1 MAVIIGNK
9 TQVNQTPAASFYQ
22 FTHNQ
27 NSGSN
32 GLLIFSVAMTT
43 TRSFTTATYGGVA
56 MTQVFVRNF
65 GGLSQTTKL
74 FVLEN
79 PPTGGNTLRVNFTG
93 NQFNP
98 VSFYALSCT
107 GAQAGGNIIN
117 LSYTSSPKTANITVS
132 DGSYIYSYGISTS
145 AITSIQIPQGTP
157 RPAEF
162 THNTNRQVRGGLSA
176 SSFVAGTYNI
186 RHVTTFSSVKIQTYE
201 IKEKGGTPPVRNG
214 DGDFFLMM

>member
-1 MAVIIGNK
+1 MAVVIGNK
-9 TQVNQTPAASFYQ
+9 TQINPTPAASFYQ

-27 NSGSN
+27 NTGSD
-32 GLLIFSVAMTT
+32 GLLVFSVAMSS
-43 TRSFTTATYGGVA
+43 TRSVTTATYGGVA

-93 NQFNP
+93 SQFNP

-107 GAQAGGNIIN
+107 GAEAGGNTIN
-117 LSYTSSPKTANITVS
+117 LQGTSSPKTANITVS

-145 AITSIQIPQGTP
+145 AITSVQIPQGDA

-176 SSFVAGTYNI
+176 SSFTAGTYDI
-186 RHVTTFSSVKIQTYE
+186 RHVTTFASVTMQSYE

-214 DGDFFLMM
+214 EGDFFLMM

>member
-1 MAVIIGNK
+1 MAVVIGNK
-9 TQVNQTPAASFYQ
+9 TQINQTPAANFYQ
-22 FTHNQ
+22 FNHNQ
-27 NSGSN
+27 NTGSD
-32 GLLIFSVAMTT
+32 GLLVFSVAMTST
-43 TRSFTTATYGGVA
+43 VSITNATYGGVA

-65 GGLSQTTKL
+65 GGISQTTKL

-93 NQFNP
+93 SQFNP

-117 LSYTSSPKTANITVS
+117 LAGTSSPKTANITVS

-145 AITSIQIPQGTP
+145 AITSIQIPQGNP

-186 RHVTTFSSVKIQTYE
+186 RHVTTFTSVTMQTYE
-201 IKEKGGTPPVRNG
+201 IKEKGGTPPVTDT

>member
-1 MAVIIGNK
+1 MAVSIGNK
-9 TQVNQTPAASFYQ
+9 TQVNQTPAASFFQ

-27 NSGSN
+27 NSGSD
-32 GLLIFSVAMTT
+32 GLLIFSCAMTT

-56 MTQVFVRNF
+56 MTQVFVRNL

-79 PPTGGNTLRVNFTG
+79 PPTGNNTLRINFTG

-98 VSFYALSCT
+98 VSLYALSCT
-107 GAQAGGNIIN
+107 GAQSGGNVIN
-117 LSYTSSPKTANITVS
+117 LGGSSSPKTASITVS

-145 AITSIQIPQGTP
+145 AITSVQIPQGDA
-157 RPAEF
+157 RPAEY
-162 THNTNRQVRGGLSA
+162 THNTNRQVRGGLSS
-176 SSFVAGTYNI
+176 SSFTAGNYNI
-186 RHVTTFSSVKIQTYE
+186 RHVTTFANVTMHSYE
-201 IKEKGGTPPVRNG
+201 IKQKGGTPPVTNN

>member
-1 MAVIIGNK
+1 MAVVIGNK
-9 TQVNQTPAASFYQ
+9 TQINQAPAANFYQ
-22 FTHNQ
+22 FNHNQ
-27 NSGSN
+27 NTGSD
-32 GLLIFSVAMTT
+32 GLLVFSVAMTST
-43 TRSFTTATYGGVA
+43 VSITNATYGGVA
-56 MTQVFVRNF
+56 MTQVFIKNF

-107 GAQAGGNIIN
+107 GAEAGGNTIN
-117 LSYTSSPKTANITVS
+117 LQGTSSPKTANITVS

-145 AITSIQIPQGTP
+145 AITSVQIPQGDA

-176 SSFVAGTYNI
+176 SSFTAGTYNI
-186 RHVTTFSSVKIQTYE
+186 RHVTTFASVTMQSYE

>member
-1 MAVIIGNK
+1 MAVNIGNK
-9 TQVNQTPAASFYQ
+9 TQANPTPAANFYQ
-22 FTHNQ
+22 FNHNQ
-27 NSGSN
+27 NTGTD
-32 GLLIFSVAMTT
+32 GLLVFSVAMTNT
-43 TRSFTTATYGGVA
+43 VSITTATYGGVA

-65 GGLSQTTKL
+65 GGLSQTSKL

-79 PPTGGNTLRVNFTG
+79 PPTGNNTLRVNFTG

-98 VSFYALSCT
+98 ISLYALSCT
-107 GAQAGGNIIN
+107 GAEAGGNFLN
-117 LSYTSSPKTANITVS
+117 LAGSSSPKTASITVS

-145 AITSIQIPQGTP
+145 AITSIQIPQGDA

-176 SSFVAGTYNI
+176 SSFTAGTYNI
-186 RHVTTFSSVKIQTYE
+186 RHVTTFSSVTMQTYE
-201 IKEKGGTPPVRNG
+201 IKEKSGTPPVNN

>member
-27 NSGSN
+27 NSGLN

-43 TRSFTTATYGGVA
+43 TRSFTTATYGGVP
-56 MTQVFVRNF
+56 MTQIFVRNL

-79 PPTGGNTLRVNFTG
+79 PPTGNNTLRINFTG

-98 VSFYALSCT
+98 ISAYALSCT
-107 GAQAGGNIIN
+107 GAQAGGNVIN
-117 LSYTSSPKTANITVS
+117 LGGSSSPKTASISLS
-132 DGSYIYSYGISTS
+132 DGSFVYSYGISTS
-145 AITSIQIPQGTP
+145 AITSIQIPQGNP

-162 THNTNRQVRGGLSA
+162 THNTNRQVRGGLSG
-176 SSFVAGTYNI
+176 SSFTAGSYNI
-186 RHVTTFSSVKIQTYE
+186 RHVTTFTSVTMHSYE
-201 IKEKGGTPPVRNG
+201 IQEATAPPVTDT